1 MPHGALILAQVTDG
15 TDRSDQLL
23 ADILPWLILLVGVV
37 VAGGIVIYMMRR
49 YLTSDAGQSG
59 DGFTLHDLRQLH
71 AAGELSDEEFEKAR
85 AAMIGRLKSSTPA
98 KPSSGNGS
106 RANSG
111 GSSGGPPNNQRTDT
125 EHD

>member
-1 MPHGALILAQVTDG
+1 MPHGALILAQVADG

-23 ADILPWLILLVGVV
+23 ADILPWLILLFGVV
-37 VAGGIVIYMMRR
+37 AAGGIVIYVMRR

-85 AAMIGRLKSSTPA
+85 AAMIGRLKSTPTPA
-98 KPSSGNGS
+98 LPSEG
-106 RANSG
+106 NSG
-111 GSSGGPPNNQRTDT
+111 SGGRPPNNQRTDT
-125 EHD
+125 EHN